1 MAPDR
6 KLRQVLP
13 VGRLLPIVV
22 HCAPNLMTGSIS
34 SGFQTTRWTLVQAAA
49 VNPTGDSRR
58 ALSTLCQTYWQPV
71 YAFIRRNGYDPDQS
85 QDLTQ
90 GFFALMLEKNYLI
103 HADQKRGRFRSFLLT
118 AVKHFLVNEWDR
130 ANALKRGG
138 GQATVPIDLIEAE
151 RWYVPAAVDDSTPEK
166 AFERQWAL
174 SILEQVLA
182 RLRTDYAN
190 AGKANQFEM
199 LSEFLNQDSRDV
211 GYEELAGKLGMTLG
225 ALRMAVHRIRRSYRR
240 ILREEIA
247 ETVSTPDEI
256 DGEIRFLVAIL
267 TV

>member
-1 MAPDR
+1 MASDR

-22 HCAPNLMTGSIS
+22 HCAPNLMTGTIS
-34 SGFQTTRWTLVQAAA
+34 SRFQTTRWTLVQAAA

-71 YAFIRRNGYDPDQS
+71 YAFIRRNGYNPDQS

-118 AVKHFLVNEWDR
+118 SVKHFLTNEWDR

-138 GQATVPIDLIEAE
+138 GQAAVSMDLIEAE
-151 RWYVPAAVDDSTPEK
+151 RWYVPAAVDASTPDK

-174 SILEQVLA
+174 SILEQVMA
-182 RLRTDYAN
+182 RLRADYAK
-190 AGKANQFEM
+190 AGKAGQFEM
-199 LSEFLNQDSRDV
+199 LSEFLNEDSRDV
-211 GYEELAGKLGMTLG
+211 GYEELAEQMAMSAG
-225 ALRMAVHRIRRSYRR
+225 ALRMAVHRMRKAYRR
-240 ILREEIA
+240 ILRQEIA
-247 ETVSTPDEI
+247 ETVSTPEEI
-256 DGEIRFLVAIL
+256 DAEIRFLVAIL
-267 TV
+267 TI